1 MTGEESLCAAAAALG
16 PTEPR
21 LPVLKTVSTFAFT
34 LMAATI
40 PASWNLA
47 AAPQSTATD
56 RTESPSTPDAAPAA
70 TRAGTAT
77 PAAGGPPGQPTATP
91 AEAAPAA
98 ADPSGATA
106 DRTQLNLL
114 GQVDSASGESR
125 RNENVRLALIDNN
138 LLSELNTRMG
148 TTATIVKDFKVDQDY
163 WATEF
168 GGRPKP
174 ALHLPPVRANQ
185 VHGNIFWSHDNSI
198 FRARKF
204 FHVGEVL
211 PARRNNYG
219 FTLSLP
225 LWKGAAWT
233 VNGSEGKDRG
243 QENGNVQVLAADER
257 TPLTNDPR
265 IRPVVE
271 RIIATYPDELPNRGG
286 RTLNTNAAQDINND
300 RIGGTLDQALGDNN
314 RLTFRYNFV
323 WQRVEAFQL
332 VAGQAPDT
340 TTRNHQARITWN
352 RNWTPNTTSDF
363 TIGFDRV
370 GSLLVPDE
378 RSFGAWIRIGSELAS
393 LGPPGRYPVD
403 RAQNRFRYAGR
414 LRHVRGKHNLTSGFE
429 VNRRHVNGGEVLQ
442 HRGLFNFQRNFGND
456 AVTNLRLGRPTRYTV
471 AIGDV
476 HRGFRK
482 WFSQFYIGDD
492 WKATSKLTLSMG
504 LRWEPVTRP
513 TEVNNLTNVPYSS
526 DLNNFAPRFGFAY
539 RLPEDWGV
547 LRGAYGVHYG
557 EIFIAT
563 YIQARINPPQNLTV
577 EVDQPDLADPLKDLS
592 LADLDPNAR
601 SSTFDLAPDMSTPYS
616 HTYNFSW
623 ELTLA
628 KDWTLELGYLG
639 SRTHKLLAMWHL
651 NRARPVPGIP
661 LITRTINDRRPDQRF
676 FEVRHVTNG
685 SRAYF
690 DAGKVTLR
698 TRRRAGL
705 NIEASYSFSKA
716 IDLGG
721 SYLNTAAN
729 QNRLR
734 TDSPTALDN
743 HNELRG
749 VSNFDAPHAML
760 WNVSYQ
766 TSQFARR
773 PRWLQG
779 MFGRWQLSTVFLAK
793 AGTPF
798 SVQSGSDAPHLG
810 NVDGRQ
816 SDNPVLLDPSV
827 LGNSV
832 DHPDTA
838 AAQLPRPAF
847 AYIPLGTPRGN
858 LGRNTFRRD
867 GIFNI
872 NMGLSKRW
880 AISGDDA
887 LLFRAEAL
895 NVFNHPHFASPGSSL
910 AARNFTLIDNTL
922 NDGRTFK
929 FTLRFSF

>member
-1 MTGEESLCAAAAALG
+1 ML
-16 PTEPR
+16 R
-21 LPVLKTVSTFAFT
+21 TVSTFAFA
-34 LMAATI
+34 LMAFAV
-40 PASWNLA
+40 PALWNLA
-47 AAPQSTATD
+47 AAPQSGTATD

-70 TRAGTAT
+70 TPASTAT
-77 PAAGGPPGQPTATP
+77 PAAGGAPGQPSAATNETAP
-91 AEAAPAA
+91 A

-125 RNENVRLALIDNN
+125 RNENVRLTLIDNN
-138 LLSELNTRMG
+138 VLRELNTRMG
-148 TTATIVKDFKVDQDY
+148 TTATIIRDFQVDQDY
-163 WATEF
+163 WGTEY

-174 ALHLPPVRANQ
+174 ALHLRPVRANQ

-219 FTLSLP
+219 FGLTLP

-243 QENGNVQVLAADER
+243 QENDTVQVPTAEER
-257 TPLTNDPR
+257 TPLATDPR
-265 IRPVVE
+265 IRAVVQ
-271 RIIATYPDELPNRGG
+271 RILDTYPAELPNRGG
-286 RTLNTNAAQDINND
+286 RTLNTNAPQNINND
-300 RIGGTLDQALGDNN
+300 RISSTLDQNLGDND

-323 WQRVEAFQL
+323 WQNVKAFQ
-332 VAGQAPDT
+332 VVPGQAPDT

-363 TIGFDRV
+363 TVGIDRV
-370 GSLLVPDE
+370 GSLLVPDKKA
-378 RSFGAWIRIGSELAS
+378 FGTWIRIGRELAS
-393 LGPPGRYPVD
+393 LGPPGRFPVD

-414 LRHVRGKHNLTSGFE
+414 LRHTRGKHSLTSGFE
-429 VNRRHVNGGEVLQ
+429 VNRRHVNGSEVLQ
-442 HRGLFNFQRNFGND
+442 HRGLFIFRRNFGND
-456 AVTNLRLGRPTRYTV
+456 AITNLRLGRPTRYTV

-476 HRGFRK
+476 HRGFRE

-492 WKATSKLTLSMG
+492 WKATSNLTLSMG

-513 TEVNNLTNVPYSS
+513 TEVNNLTTMPYSP

-539 RLPEDWGV
+539 RLGDRWGV
-547 LRGAYGVHYG
+547 LRGAYGIHYG
-557 EIFIAT
+557 EIFLAT
-563 YIQARINPPQNLTV
+563 YHQQRINTPQVLTV
-577 EVDQPDLADPLKDLS
+577 EVSAPDLADPLGNLS
-592 LADLDPNAR
+592 VADLDPNAR

-639 SRTHKLLAMWHL
+639 SRTHKLLAMWFL

-661 LITRTINDRRPDQRF
+661 LATRTVNQRRPDQRF

-690 DAGKVTLR
+690 DAAKVTLR
-698 TRRRAGL
+698 TRRRSGV
-705 NIEASYSFSKA
+705 NIEASYWFSKA

-729 QNRLR
+729 ANRR
-734 TDSPTALDN
+734 QTDSPTALDN

-749 VSNFDAPHAML
+749 VSNFDTPHAML

-766 TSQFARR
+766 TSQFAGR
-773 PRWLQG
+773 PRWVQG
-779 MFGRWQLSTVFLAK
+779 MFGGWQLSSVFLAK

-798 SVQSGSDAPHLG
+798 SVQTGSDAPGLG
-810 NVDGRQ
+810 NVDGQQ
-816 SDNPVLLDPSV
+816 SDNPILLDSAV

-838 AAQLPRPAF
+838 AAQLPRSAF
-847 AYIPLGTPRGN
+847 DFIPLGAPRGN

-867 GIFNI
+867 GIFNS

-880 AISGDDA
+880 TVSGDKA
-887 LLFRAEAL
+887 VLFRAEAL
-895 NVFNHPHFASPGSSL
+895 NVFNHPHFAGPLSSL
-910 AARNFTLIDNTL
+910 TAGPFFSLIDNTL

>member
-1 MTGEESLCAAAAALG
+1 MLRTVLTFAVTLLAAA
-16 PTEPR
+16 
-21 LPVLKTVSTFAFT
+21 
-34 LMAATI
+34 I

-47 AAPQSTATD
+47 AAQQTAAANPPTAASTSD
-56 RTESPSTPDAAPAA
+56 STPAAGPA
-70 TRAGTAT
+70 GPAT
-77 PAAGGPPGQPTATP
+77 PAAGGTP
-91 AEAAPAA
+91 AQPAVAAREAAPAA

-138 LLSELNTRMG
+138 VLSELNTRMG

-219 FTLSLP
+219 FGLSLP

-233 VNGSEGKDRG
+233 LSGSEGKDRG
-243 QENGNVQVLAADER
+243 QENDTVQVPTAEER

-271 RIIATYPDELPNRGG
+271 RILATYPDELPNLGG
-286 RTLNTNAAQDINND
+286 RTLNTNAPQNINND
-300 RIGGTLDQALGDNN
+300 RVSATLDQNLGGND
-314 RLTFRYNFV
+314 RLTLRYNFV
-323 WQRVEAFQL
+323 WQDVKAFQ
-332 VAGQAPDT
+332 VVPGQAPDT

-378 RSFGAWIRIGSELAS
+378 SAFGTWIRFGNELAS
-393 LGPPGRYPVD
+393 LGPAGRYPVD

-414 LRHVRGKHNLTSGFE
+414 LRHVRGKHSLTSGFE

-577 EVDQPDLADPLKDLS
+577 EVDQPDLADPLKNLS
-592 LADLDPNAR
+592 PADLDPNAR
-601 SSTFDLAPDMSTPYS
+601 SSTFDLAPDLSTPYS

-623 ELTLA
+623 EFTLA
-628 KDWTLELGYLG
+628 RDWTLELGYLG
-639 SRTHKLLAMWHL
+639 NRTHRLLAMWFL
-651 NRARPVPGIP
+651 NRARPVPGME
-661 LITRTINDRRPDQRF
+661 LKTVNINKRRPDPRF

-705 NIEASYSFSKA
+705 NIEASYWFSKT

-729 QNRLR
+729 QNRRL

-749 VSNFDAPHAML
+749 VSAFDTPHAML

-766 TSQFARR
+766 TSQFAGR

-798 SVQSGSDAPHLG
+798 SVQSGSDAPGLG
-810 NVDGRQ
+810 NVDGQQ
-816 SDNPVLLDPSV
+816 SDNPVLLDPSI
-827 LGNSV
+827 LGASV

-838 AAQLPRPAF
+838 AAQLPRSAF
-847 AYIPLGTPRGN
+847 AFIQPGDQRGN

-872 NMGLSKRW
+872 NMGMSKRW
-880 AISGDDA
+880 TISGDNA

-895 NVFNHPHFASPGSSL
+895 NVFNHPQFSSPGSSL
-910 AARNFTLIDNTL
+910 AASNFTLIDNTL

>member
-1 MTGEESLCAAAAALG
+1 ML
-16 PTEPR
+16 R
-21 LPVLKTVSTFAFT
+21 TVSAFVFT
-34 LMAATI
+34 LLLVAI

-47 AAPQSTATD
+47 AAQQTAAADPPKGASTAD
-56 RTESPSTPDAAPAA
+56 STP
-70 TRAGTAT
+70 GTGLADPAT
-77 PAAGGPPGQPTATP
+77 PAAGGTP
-91 AEAAPAA
+91 AQPAA
-98 ADPSGATA
+98 AAGEPTLPAADAFGATV
-106 DRTQLNLL
+106 DRTALNLL

-125 RNENVRLALIDNN
+125 RNENVRLTLIDNN
-138 LLSELNTRMG
+138 VLRELNTRMG
-148 TTATIVKDFKVDQDY
+148 TTATIIKDFKLDQEY
-163 WATEF
+163 WGTEY
-168 GGRPKP
+168 GGRPRP
-174 ALHLPPVRANQ
+174 ALHLPRVRASQ

-219 FTLSLP
+219 FGLTLP

-243 QENGNVQVLAADER
+243 QENGNVLVPTAEER
-257 TPLTNDPR
+257 TPLATDPR
-265 IRPVVE
+265 IRAVVQ
-271 RIIATYPDELPNRGG
+271 RILDTYPDELPNRPELNP
-286 RTLNTNAAQDINND
+286 RALNTNAAQNINND
-300 RIGGTLDQALGDNN
+300 RIGGTLNQALGDKD
-314 RLTFRYNFV
+314 RLAFRYNFV
-323 WQRVEAFQL
+323 WQNVKAFQL
-332 VAGQAPDT
+332 VPGQGPDT

-352 RNWTPNTTSDF
+352 RAWTPNTTSDF
-363 TIGFDRV
+363 TIGLDRV

-378 RSFGAWIRIGSELAS
+378 SAFGTWIRIGNELAS
-393 LGPPGRYPVD
+393 LGPAGRFPVD
-403 RAQNRFRYAGR
+403 RAQNQFRYAGR
-414 LRHVRGKHNLTSGFE
+414 FRHIKGNHSLTAGFE
-429 VNRRHVNGGEVLQ
+429 VNRRHVNGSEVLQ
-442 HRGLFNFQRNFGND
+442 HRGLFTFRPNFGND
-456 AVTNLRLGRPTRYTV
+456 TMTNLRLGKPTRYTV

-476 HRGFRK
+476 HRGFRE
-482 WFSQFYIGDD
+482 WFSQFYIGDE
-492 WKATSKLTLSMG
+492 WKATPKLTLSMG

-513 TEVNNLTNVPYSS
+513 TEVNDLTTMPYAS

-539 RLPEDWGV
+539 RLGDRWGV

-557 EIFIAT
+557 EIFFST
-563 YIQARINPPQNLTV
+563 YHQQRINPPQVLTV
-577 EVDQPDLADPLKDLS
+577 EVSAPDLADPLRNFS
-592 LADLDPNAR
+592 PADLDPNAR
-601 SSTFDLAPDMSTPYS
+601 SSTFDIAPDLSTPYS

-623 ELTLA
+623 ELTVA

-639 SRTHKLLAMWHL
+639 SRTHKLLAMWFL

-661 LITRTINDRRPDQRF
+661 LTTQTVNQRRPDQRF

-698 TRRRAGL
+698 TRRREGL
-705 NIEASYSFSKA
+705 NIEASYWFSKA
-716 IDLGG
+716 MDLGG

-729 QNRLR
+729 ANRRL
-734 TDSPTALDN
+734 TDSPTAFDN

-749 VSNFDAPHAML
+749 VSSFDTPHAML

-766 TSQFARR
+766 SSQFAGR

-779 MFGRWQLSTVFLAK
+779 MFGSWQLSTVFLAK

-798 SVQSGSDAPHLG
+798 SVQSGSDAPGIG
-810 NVDGRQ
+810 NVDGQQ
-816 SDNPVLLDPSV
+816 SDNPVLLDPSI

-838 AAQLPRPAF
+838 DAQLPRQAF
-847 AYIPLGTPRGN
+847 AFIPLGNPRGN

-880 AISGDDA
+880 TISGDNA
-887 LLFRAEAL
+887 LMFRAEAI
-895 NVFNHPHFASPGSSL
+895 NMFNHPQFADPLSSL
-910 AARNFTLIDNTL
+910 TAGDSFSLINNTL